1 MSRSFND
8 KVIWITGA
16 SSGIGE
22 ALAYEFAKLGS
33 KLILSSRNEQELN
46 RVRNNCS
53 DFEQNVFV
61 LPLDLCSSGQLD
73 SKAHTAVQKWGLID
87 YVIHNAG
94 IASRALIHDTDM
106 DIYRTVMETNFFG
119 PIAITKAILPYMLEK
134 NKGHFV
140 VISSLSG
147 EYGVPK
153 LSAYASAKH
162 ALHGFFES
170 LRAEMVNCKI
180 KVSIIIPGFI
190 NTAIIN
196 NALDGK
202 GNQLGRNMGVNEKG
216 MSPRVC
222 AQKIINAISGQ
233 KKEALIG
240 RSEMLTVYFH
250 RFFPGM
256 FSRFISN
263 QPVKR
268 LKRFL
273 PFFFK

>member
-46 RVRNNCS
+46 RVRNNCATS
-53 DFEQNVFV
+53 EQNLFV
-61 LPLDLCSSGQLD
+61 LPLDLCSSGQIANKV
-73 SKAHTAVQKWGLID
+73 STAIQQWGVID

-94 IASRALIHDTDM
+94 LASRALIQDTDM

-119 PIAITKAILPYMLEK
+119 PVALTKAVLPHMLEN

-147 EYGVPK
+147 EYGVPR
-153 LSAYASAKH
+153 LSAYSSAKH

-170 LRAEMVNCKI
+170 MRAEMVNYKI

-190 NTAIIN
+190 NTAIIM

-202 GNQLGRNMGVNEKG
+202 GNPLGRNMGVNEKG
-216 MSPRVC
+216 MSPVEC
-222 AQKIINAISGQ
+222 ARKTIRAISSQ

-250 RFFPGM
+250 RFFPGL
-256 FSRFISN
+256 FTRFISN

-268 LKRFL
+268 LKRAL
-273 PFFFK
+273 PFLFK